1 MPSVLITGAN
11 RGLGLEFARQYA
23 EAGWHV
29 LASCRAPAAAKALA
43 ALAERSAGRVTLH
56 LLEVARF
63 DQIDALAAQLRGR
76 AIDVMINNAGIG
88 WPPRPPRDGFGRTDY
103 EEWTA
108 VMRVNVL
115 APMKLCEALV
125 ENVAASQQKVIA
137 MISSR
142 LGSIE
147 LAASTGKDHVY
158 RSSKAALNMVTKM
171 LAGYLEDRAIVPVAL
186 GPGWV
191 RTDMGGSTAAL
202 SPEESVAG
210 MRRVIADLE
219 RADAGGFFTYQGD
232 RLPW

>member
-23 EAGWHV
+23 DAGWLV
-29 LASCRAPAAAKALA
+29 LAACRSPAHAQNLTALA
-43 ALAERSAGRVTLH
+43 GRSAGRVTLH
-56 LLEVARF
+56 PLDVARF
-63 DQIDALAAQLRGR
+63 DQIDALAGQLRGR
-76 AIDVMINNAGIG
+76 AIDVLINNAGVG
-88 WPPRPPRDGFGRTDY
+88 WPPRPPHDGFGRTDY
-103 EEWTA
+103 DEWTT

-125 ENVAASQQKVIA
+125 ENVTASQQKVIA

-147 LAASTGKDHVY
+147 HAASSGNDHVY

-191 RTDMGGSTAAL
+191 RTDMGGSAAAL
-202 SPEESVAG
+202 SPEESVGG
-210 MRRVIADLE
+210 MRRLIANLK

>member
-1 MPSVLITGAN
+1 MPSVFITGAN

-23 EAGWHV
+23 EAGWQV
-29 LASCRAPAAAKALA
+29 LAACRAPAAAKALA
-43 ALAERSAGRVTLH
+43 AIADRSAGRVTLH
-56 LLEVARF
+56 PLEVSRF
-63 DQIDALAAQLRGR
+63 EQIDTLASALRGQP
-76 AIDVMINNAGIG
+76 IDVLINNAGIG
-88 WPPRPPRDGFGRTDY
+88 WPPRPPNDGFGRTDY
-103 EEWTA
+103 EEWTT

-125 ENVAASQQKVIA
+125 ENVAASQHKVVA

-147 LAASTGKDHVY
+147 LAASTGNDHVY

-171 LAGYLEDRAIVPVAL
+171 LAGYLDGRAIVPVAL

-202 SPEESVAG
+202 SPEESVSG
-210 MRRVIADLE
+210 MRRVIAKLE
-219 RADAGGFFTYQGD
+219 RTDAGGFFTYQGD